1 MQSRRKTSFR
11 PTPGNLQTGFTLLEV
26 LVAMVILVLGVL
38 GAAAMTVTAIR
49 NSQQSAAR
57 STAVALAYEV
67 GDMIRAYPAQI
78 GKFVGVNTTSSIGA
92 SNKTCYEVGGICAED
107 SLAKND
113 LFEWSLRV
121 TDGRLPGGNAAIC
134 RDTTNAVPSTPA
146 APACD
151 GLATS
156 PLVVKVWWTEKNG
169 DGTVTAGNGPNVTV
183 TLRPT

>member
-1 MQSRRKTSFR
+1 MQSSRKTSFNS
-11 PTPGNLQTGFTLLEV
+11 TPANFQTGFTLLEV
-26 LVAMVILVLGVL
+26 LVSMVILVLGVL

-67 GDMIRAYPAQI
+67 GDMIRAYSKPASI
-78 GKFVGVNTTSSIGA
+78 AIFVGVSTTAGTGSATAGCYNTAGCS
-92 SNKTCYEVGGICAED
+92 ELQ
-107 SLAKND
+107 LAKND

-134 RDTTNAVPSTPA
+134 RDSANAVPSTAA
-146 APACD
+146 APNCD
-151 GLATS
+151 NKLTS

-169 DGTVTAGNGPNVTV
+169 DGTITAGNGPNVT
-183 TLRPT
+183 